1 MSETTDKIVD
11 KIVGDA
17 TSRLKI
23 PIVSTYLCI
32 LIINNWDILYFIMF
46 SKVDATSKILYIK
59 SHYDFWDYLL
69 RVGGSLIYAIFILVL
84 FTFLDYYL
92 VKWLKNVSIK
102 KKTVQ
107 QQIVDHNTLEDLKKT
122 VKTLSLDNI
131 SLKESNNK
139 LKDDSY
145 YLSNEISGSIDRIK
159 ELEKNQLNTLEL
171 NKILLSNITIDL
183 FNLKNKDESIINNLD
198 ALNYILDTIINESS
212 IEESFELN
220 TLFELVTTYLI
231 DYSQFSEIMN
241 ILNKF
246 KLVDFTYID
255 ENIIY
260 RVSYDKSK
268 IKVVY
273 DLLNKK

>member
-23 PIVSTYLCI
+23 PIVSTYLCV
-32 LIINNWDILYFIMF
+32 LIINNWDILYFILF
-46 SKVDATSKILYIK
+46 SKVDATSKILYVK
-59 SHYDFWDYLL
+59 THYDFWDYLW
-69 RVGGSLIYAIFILVL
+69 RVGGSLIYAIFILVI

-92 VKWLKNVSIK
+92 VKWLKDISIK

-122 VKTLSLDNI
+122 VNNVSLDNI

-139 LKDDSY
+139 LKDDNY

-171 NKILLSNITIDL
+171 NKILLSDIIIDL
-183 FNLKNKDESIINNLD
+183 FNLKNEDNIIVNNID
-198 ALNYILDTIINESS
+198 ALNNILGTIIKESS

-220 TLFELVTTYLI
+220 RLFKLVPTDLY
-231 DYSQFSEIMN
+231 YSQFLEIMH

-246 KLVDFTYID
+246 SLVDFTYID
-255 ENIIY
+255 KNTIY
-260 RVSYDKSK
+260 RVSYEKRK
-268 IKVVY
+268 IKVIY
-273 DLLNKK
+273 DLLNNN